1 MPGILQPGAGVAR
14 AGFGVMLQTFSTRL
28 DQFDAVQ
35 QRGVKG
41 MDRFV
46 CKISE
51 IVQTSQPVTILP
63 QVTVATAIAGSIKK
77 AVLRTIPETDIFQY
91 KQSWIG

>member
-1 MPGILQPGAGVAR
+1 
-14 AGFGVMLQTFSTRL
+14 MLQTFSTRL

>member
-1 MPGILQPGAGVAR
+1 
-14 AGFGVMLQTFSTRL
+14 MLQTFSTRL

-35 QRGVKG
+35 QRGVDG

-46 CKISE
+46 CQISE
-51 IVQTSQPVTILP
+51 VVQTAQPVTVLA

-77 AVLRTIPETDIFQY
+77 AVLWTILETDIFQY